1 LFDAWANAAIP
12 DLVGRAWSVA
22 GWDAEGFLDGIQT
35 GIGPTYMKRRP
46 LGPKELPMPLRR
58 GLLQVAPPQGNEAAA
73 AIYAVIRRIPKGWV
87 ATYGQVAAMAGLP
100 RRARLVGQILQHLDP
115 ASDVPWHRVVNAR
128 GEVSYT
134 LSRHGS
140 DALQQRLLETEGIEF
155 DDRNRFDLERFR
167 WPE

>member
-1 LFDAWANAAIP
+1 M
-12 DLVGRAWSVA
+12 S
-22 GWDAEGFLDGIQT
+22 EGVLDDTQT
-35 GIGPTYMKRRP
+35 GIGPTYMTRRP
-46 LGPKELPMPLRR
+46 LESKELPMPLRR
-58 GLLQVAPPQGNEAAA
+58 ELLQVAPPQGNEAAA

-115 ASDVPWHRVVNAR
+115 ASDVPWHRVVNAK

-140 DALQQRLLETEGIEF
+140 DALQQRLLEKEGIEF